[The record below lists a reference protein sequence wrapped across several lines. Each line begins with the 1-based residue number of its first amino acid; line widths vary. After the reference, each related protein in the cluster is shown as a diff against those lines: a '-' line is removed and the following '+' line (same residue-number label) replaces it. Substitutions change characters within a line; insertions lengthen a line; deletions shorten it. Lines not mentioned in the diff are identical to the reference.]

1 MNDLLKAASRYADA
15 NHLGGIAA
23 TPFPG
28 LVILRE
34 TTPTAL
40 LYTISR
46 PLVALVLQ
54 GKKRVS
60 MGDKIYEFG
69 AGESLIITADVPTV
83 SQIIVASRNEP
94 YLAFVI
100 ELDHA
105 LIESLVVEMGTAPFT
120 IGEPLRVEATETE
133 VTDAA
138 VRLLRLL
145 ERPSSVEI
153 LKTQL
158 LRELHYWLLS
168 GRHGGAIRA
177 LGIASS
183 HAQRIGRAIAR
194 IRNEFA
200 QPLRMEQ
207 LAETAGMSISGF
219 HTHFRTV
226 TSLTPLQYQKQLR
239 LIEARKRLLEG
250 VPIANAAY
258 EVGYESIP
266 QFTREYGR
274 MFGVSPAKDIREVKM
289 LFSTSA

>member
-1 MNDLLKAASRYADA
+1 MNDLLKAVSRYADA
-15 NHLGGIAA
+15 HHRGGIAA

-40 LYTISR
+40 LYAISR

-60 MGDKIYEFG
+60 MGDKIFEFG

-94 YLAFVI
+94 YLAFVV
-100 ELDHA
+100 ELDHV
-105 LIESLVVEMGTAPFT
+105 LIQSLVVEMGTAPFT
-120 IGEPLRVEATETE
+120 VGEPLRVESTETE

-138 VRLLRLL
+138 LRLLRLL
-145 ERPSSVEI
+145 DRPGSVEI
-153 LKTQL
+153 LKDQRV
-158 LRELHYWLLS
+158 RELHYWLLS

-183 HAQRIGRAIAR
+183 HAQRIGRVIAR
-194 IRNEFA
+194 IREEFA

-207 LAETAGMSISGF
+207 LAGTAGMSLSGF

-239 LIEARKRLLEG
+239 LIEARRRLLEG
-250 VPIANAAY
+250 VPIAKAAY

-274 MFGVSPAKDIREVKM
+274 MFGVPPRKISAK
-289 LFSTSA
+289 

>member
-1 MNDLLKAASRYADA
+1 MNDLLKAVSRYADA
-15 NHLGGIAA
+15 NHQGGIAA

-40 LYTISR
+40 LYAISR

-60 MGDKIYEFG
+60 MGDKIFEFG

-83 SQIIVASRNEP
+83 SQIIVASQSEP

-100 ELDHA
+100 ELDHV
-105 LIESLVVEMGTAPFT
+105 LIESLAVEMGTAPFT
-120 IGEPLRVEATETE
+120 VGEPLRVESTETE

-138 VRLLRLL
+138 LRLLRLL
-145 ERPSSVEI
+145 ERPSSVAV
-153 LKTQL
+153 LKSQL

-168 GRHGGAIRA
+168 GRHGGAIRT

-183 HAQRIGRAIAR
+183 HAQRVGRAIAR
-194 IRNEFA
+194 IRDEFA
-200 QPLRMEQ
+200 QPLRVEQ
-207 LAETAGMSISGF
+207 LAETAGMSVSGF

-239 LIEARKRLLEG
+239 LIEARRRLLEG
-250 VPIANAAY
+250 TPIANAAY
-258 EVGYESIP
+258 GVGYESIP

-289 LFSTSA
+289 LLRTSA